1 MLSGAEVRVRLA
13 ALPVWVVL
21 WPWKCS
27 LVTPLP
33 DNGGAVPSAAT
44 AKQEASPGRVS
55 SAPPPT
61 PPVRT
66 TTLPEEV
73 VIQAMRVGQPA
84 FLRCWARAQR
94 AEPELSAPKVRLH
107 LEVDASGKVTAVHS
121 DTESPALAR
130 CLAVVGR
137 QLPFPAPGTAAVVD
151 LPLIFR

>member
-1 MLSGAEVRVRLA
+1 MWSGAEVRGRLA
-13 ALPVWVVL
+13 ALPVWVLL
-21 WPWKCS
+21 WPWQCG
-27 LVTPLP
+27 LVTLAP

-55 SAPPPT
+55 SAPPPS
-61 PPVRT
+61 PPVRM

-84 FLRCWARAQR
+84 FLRCWARAAR
-94 AEPELSAPKVRLH
+94 VEPELSAPKVRLH
-107 LEVDASGKVTAVHS
+107 LELDASGKVTAVRS

-137 QLPFPAPGTAAVVD
+137 QLPFPAPGTPAIVE